1 MYFARF
7 GNRGSD
13 ASDAFRNAFRDFASS
28 IHPSS
33 RVRRCQNKTER
44 RSRFGVSGRARPAGD
59 AARDDGGRNECDAFG
74 SRRFAATATRGADDA
89 RRDRD
94 EGCDRDR
101 ASIVSGVYLGGKP
114 PEKNLPLGA
123 GRGSRARRA
132 HRVREE
138 KRARMTDSEC
148 IDRSFATSRLRSS
161 TCSRGKR
168 RRKPSSRCRCV
179 RKDIALES
187 RARRRRD

>member
-13 ASDAFRNAFRDFASS
+13 ASDAGDAFRNGRGFRIIRRPGFFAA
-28 IHPSS
+28 
-33 RVRRCQNKTER
+33 VKTNQ
-44 RSRFGVSGRARPAGD
+44 SVALSFGISGRARPAGD
-59 AARDDGGRNECDAFG
+59 AARADEGRNECDAFG

-114 PEKNLPLGA
+114 AEKKPSS
-123 GRGSRARRA
+123 GRGSRVARASR
-132 HRVREE
+132 
-138 KRARMTDSEC
+138 
-148 IDRSFATSRLRSS
+148 TSR
-161 TCSRGKR
+161 
-168 RRKPSSRCRCV
+168 
-179 RKDIALES
+179 A
-187 RARRRRD
+187 